1 MWRRVATRLLRPSAP
16 PREAFERPPE
26 RAAFKALEQRCLRAL
41 YGPLDALSTGMRRTA
56 LLLSILVSA
65 ALVGCDQSAFP
76 TVAGLGGGSTTSSGT
91 GTGTGN
97 GSGTGTGNGSGT
109 GTTTTL
115 VITPGSATINVG
127 GSIQLI
133 ANVFNDQVRWQ
144 SDAPTIA
151 GVSPSGMVVGLN
163 PGVAPIRVVLLADT
177 TRQAVATIT
186 VTGTAGTTGGTTGN
200 TGGTTG
206 GTGGATP

>member
-1 MWRRVATRLLRPSAP
+1 
-16 PREAFERPPE
+16 
-26 RAAFKALEQRCLRAL
+26 
-41 YGPLDALSTGMRRTA
+41 MRHSA

-76 TVAGLGGGSTTSSGT
+76 TVAGLGGGSTTSSGNGT
-91 GTGTGN
+91 GAGTGTGN
-97 GSGTGTGNGSGT
+97 GNGTGTGSGT
-109 GTTTTL
+109 GTTTSL
-115 VITPGSATINVG
+115 VVTPTTATINVG
-127 GSIQLI
+127 SSIQLI
-133 ANVFNDQVRWQ
+133 ANVFNDQIRWQ

-163 PGVAPIRVVLLADT
+163 PGVAPIRIVLLADT

-186 VTGTAGTTGGTTGN
+186 VIGTAGTTGGTTGG

-206 GTGGATP
+206 GTGGTTP